1 MISFIDSRQ
10 PVDSYMESYLKLSAN
25 LQENNMVLF
34 DARQKLCKFST
45 VQEIV
50 EVFYE
55 ERIKAYRKRKDY
67 LISRFEREYEI
78 LTSKINFIK

>member
-1 MISFIDSRQ
+1 
-10 PVDSYMESYLKLSAN
+10 
-25 LQENNMVLF
+25 MVLF
-34 DARQKLCKFST
+34 DGRQKLCRFGS

-55 ERIKAYRKRKDY
+55 ERIKAYTRRKEY

>member
-1 MISFIDSRQ
+1 VISFIDSRQ

>member
-1 MISFIDSRQ
+1 VVSFIEGRQ

-34 DARQKLCKFST
+34 DGKQKLCRFGS

-50 EVFYE
+50 EIFYE
-55 ERIKAYRKRKDY
+55 ERVKAYTRRKEY
-67 LISRFEREYEI
+67 LI
-78 LTSKINFIK
+78 